1 MSSQPEINLLKTAY
15 IFPSQTSTRT
25 TVSLSILDTVVTTM
39 YAACAAAIAITLSSF
54 LHFAGTLNKIT
65 NDSDPA
71 NYGHGDAGNIKRY
84 GRLHITFGTVQ
95 DPGVEFSTAHCGA
108 TLDEIKLP
116 FIGGSC
122 SSSPVLIQV
131 TQFRCGGVAI
141 AGDIDALPS
150 SRYDWFYPASDGN
163 SDRNQPSG
171 ITRSMIKSPWNPM
184 PKEDWDTALPVSL
197 IKLHFS
203 VQQTKKIWEVASGL
217 DLGVSRYDA
226 IVAHVWSAIN
236 RARVQMPGKDAANAS
251 PSTSQR
257 HDIATKIR
265 SSISLYYPD
274 NLKAR
279 LHDLCF
285 EVTSQRLW
293 EAYLGRRHVIFTS
306 WAHLSLYE
314 VDFGGSRGRPRFV
327 EPYMP
332 VLDGLL
338 CLMDG
343 RPGQKDKEGNRNWC
357 DDGVDVAVSDTEM
370 SFSFATEAMERSRD
384 DPELWV

>member
-1 MSSQPEINLLKTAY
+1 M
-15 IFPSQTSTRT
+15 FPLSTHPPPPNP
-25 TVSLSILDTVVTTM
+25 LFLP
-39 YAACAAAIAITLSSF
+39 CAAYSL
-54 LHFAGTLNKIT
+54 
-65 NDSDPA
+65 
-71 NYGHGDAGNIKRY
+71 
-84 GRLHITFGTVQ
+84 Q
-95 DPGVEFSTAHCGA
+95 
-108 TLDEIKLP
+108 
-116 FIGGSC
+116 
-122 SSSPVLIQV
+122 
-131 TQFRCGGVAI
+131 
-141 AGDIDALPS
+141 IDLLTS
-150 SRYDWFYPASDGN
+150 
-163 SDRNQPSG
+163 
-171 ITRSMIKSPWNPM
+171 
-184 PKEDWDTALPVSL
+184 
-197 IKLHFS
+197 
-203 VQQTKKIWEVASGL
+203 
-217 DLGVSRYDA
+217 
-226 IVAHVWSAIN
+226 
-236 RARVQMPGKDAANAS
+236 VQMPGKDAANAS

-306 WAHLSLYE
+306 WAHLSLYG

-370 SFSFATEAMERSRD
+370 SCATHLEHWC
-384 DPELWV
+384 PE